1 MEETRNNDRFLQMLK
16 AAAPYVGAQARVP
29 IHIIIQAGELAYR
42 LRHMPEEAELAACDF
57 EDDRAD
63 IEGMLVHVQELS
75 APRERESIQ
84 TMLNFIRAGKMMQ
97 AYQSFMQT
105 RQASMQ
111 SEAYDAQS
119 DMETN
124 SFPNEAGTNNSMP
137 DRSAGSGG
145 TSLMMEFLMSQLSP
159 EQKNNLDMLKAVME
173 MQAVTNSE
181 RSEADGSTGLD

>member
-1 MEETRNNDRFLQMLK
+1 MEETKTNDRFLQMLK

-29 IHIIIQAGELAYR
+29 IHIIIQAGELAHQ
-42 LRHMPEEAELAACDF
+42 LRRMPEEAELAACDF

-105 RQASMQ
+105 RQAAMQ
-111 SEAYDAQS
+111 NESHGTENE
-119 DMETN
+119 METN
-124 SFPNEAGTNNSMP
+124 SFASESDAENSTHEHSLNP
-137 DRSAGSGG
+137 GG

-159 EQKNNLDMLKAVME
+159 EQKSNLDMLKAVME
-173 MQAVTNSE
+173 MQAMTKNE
-181 RSEADGSTGLD
+181 RSETDGSTGLD

>member
-1 MEETRNNDRFLQMLK
+1 MDETRGNDRFLQMLK

-29 IHIIIQAGELAYR
+29 VQILIQAGELAYQ

-97 AYQSFMQT
+97 AYQNFMQT
-105 RQASMQ
+105 RQTSMQ
-111 SEAYDAQS
+111 NASFGTAN
-119 DMETN
+119 DMETESLANGYNENNNTSRN
-124 SFPNEAGTNNSMP
+124 S
-137 DRSAGSGG
+137 GSGN

-159 EQKNNLDMLKAVME
+159 EQRSNLDMLKTVME
-173 MQAVTNSE
+173 MQSMTGNE
-181 RSEADGSTGLD
+181 RSDSNGSTGLD